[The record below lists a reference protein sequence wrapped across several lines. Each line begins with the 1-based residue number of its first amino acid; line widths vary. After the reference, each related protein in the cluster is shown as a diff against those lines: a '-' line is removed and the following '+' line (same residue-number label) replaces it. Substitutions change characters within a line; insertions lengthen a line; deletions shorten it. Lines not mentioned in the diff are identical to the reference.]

1 MPSAVPGVI
10 LTGQLVCTNDE
21 EAVIVARC
29 LPRHVQLTRAEPG
42 CISFVVRRIGSLI
55 WQVDERFVDA
65 KAFESHQKRSAVSD
79 WGRATVGIERRY
91 TIEADPA

>member
-65 KAFESHQKRSAVSD
+65 KAFESHQKRSAGSD